1 LEAFLLSNLEVL
13 INVQIK
19 RNSDRKKKNFI
30 NKENIDIIINIRFMS
45 TSENIAQ
52 ASSPNLEVKYGRE

>member
-1 LEAFLLSNLEVL
+1 MLSNLEVL

>member
-1 LEAFLLSNLEVL
+1 MLSNLEVP